1 MSAHQYDGEVPNQT
15 GIALGDRHFGALQ
28 SGLLPRLASPI
39 SGGCRDY
46 WRTLLQGGVLSSRFR
61 TQCVEAGRLTDRGHR
76 TSRLLAC
83 GARDALGSTLGRPK
97 RLCDAEAT

>member
-39 SGGCRDY
+39 SGGCPDY
-46 WRTLLQGGVLSSRFR
+46 WRTLLQHGVLSSRFR

-76 TSRLLAC
+76 PVGSWGWSTRC
-83 GARDALGSTLGRPK
+83 TRVHTGA
-97 RLCDAEAT
+97 AEASL